1 MKAQISSNLGQD
13 PWMLSGKLSV
23 KALKKRIKNPKLLF
37 VKELSKI
44 SIYPWTKNANHIFF
58 KYERW
63 MKNIYAWQMHDYIIR
78 MLKISL
84 KYWLFCL
91 TLTSGWLKRSRRS
104 VMGSAC
110 RMRMCTWMQGLRT
123 LPVVSLEGSE
133 ESRTRN
139 RSHMMLWVYWHM
151 IMKW

>member
-1 MKAQISSNLGQD
+1 M
-13 PWMLSGKLSV
+13 
-23 KALKKRIKNPKLLF
+23 
-37 VKELSKI
+37 KELSKL
-44 SIYPWTKNANHIFF
+44 SFCPWTRNAWSYFFF

-84 KYWLFCL
+84 KYILFCL

-110 RMRMCTWMQGLRT
+110 RMKMCTWMQGLRT

-139 RSHMMLWVYWHM
+139 RSHMMPWVHWPM
-151 IMKW
+151 IIKYNRISDLRKKKIFLMNNSANHLFSINKQGNPS